1 MKKIFFL
8 AILFFG
14 TLFMTF
20 GQPNPTQKVHKV
32 FLNYLK
38 HKLPLTSQESIQMRP
53 LVAKYFL
60 ELRNISKKNFDPL
73 LKEQKRIE
81 LKIQYRNSFTPI
93 IGQERANRFFVEEQV
108 FRKKIREELKSRSQP
123 EQE

>member
-8 AILFFG
+8 AILFLG
-14 TLFMTF
+14 TFFMTF
-20 GQPNPTQKVHKV
+20 GQPNPTQKVHKL
-32 FLNYLK
+32 FLNYLEQ
-38 HKLPLTSQESIQMRP
+38 KLPLTSQESIQMQP

-60 ELRNISKKNFDPL
+60 ELRNILKNNFDPL
-73 LKEQKRIE
+73 LREQKRIE

-123 EQE
+123 EHE

>member
-14 TLFMTF
+14 TLYTTF
-20 GQPNPTQKVHKV
+20 GQPNPAQKVNKV
-32 FLNYLK
+32 FLNYLEQ
-38 HKLPLTSQESIQMRP
+38 KLPLTPQESVQMRP
-53 LVAKYFL
+53 LVETYFL
-60 ELRNISKKNFDPL
+60 ELRNISKNNFDPL

-123 EQE
+123 ERE